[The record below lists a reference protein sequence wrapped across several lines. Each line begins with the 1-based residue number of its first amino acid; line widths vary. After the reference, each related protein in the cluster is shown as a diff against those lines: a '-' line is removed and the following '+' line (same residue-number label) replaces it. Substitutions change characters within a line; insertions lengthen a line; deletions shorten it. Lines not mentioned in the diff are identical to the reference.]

1 MSITGTKVW
10 VSDEVLT
17 ASDLNARFLNIESQT
32 LPAAAQSE
40 VNSMTLTTVG
50 LHPNHNLI
58 VLGTQVAST
67 SGTSVAFSS
76 IPSGVRKIH
85 IMFSG
90 VSTSGTSNVMI
101 QLGDSG
107 GLEATGYLGS
117 ASTITT
123 ATPATAN
130 FTTGYGVTATTIA
143 GMIIHGTATL
153 TLMNASTFTWACTSL
168 VGHSNATTF
177 SMGAGVKSLSAEL
190 TQLAITTVGGADTFD
205 AGAINISYE
214 R

>member
-1 MSITGTKVW
+1 MALSRIKTWST
-10 VSDEVLT
+10 SENLT
-17 ASDLNARFLNIESQT
+17 AADLNAEFDNITTQVAEPASQSVVDGMIST
-32 LPAAAQSE
+32 TTS
-40 VNSMTLTTVG
+40 LT
-50 LHPNHNLI
+50 PNHNLI
-58 VLGTQVAST
+58 VLGTQQPTT
-67 SGTSVAFSS
+67 SGTAITFSS

-107 GLEATGYLGS
+107 GVEATGYLGS

-123 ATPATAN
+123 ATPATAL
-130 FTTGYGVTATTIA
+130 FTTGYGVTSTTIA

-153 TLMNASTFTWACTSL
+153 TLMNSSTNTWACMSQ
-168 VGHSNATTF
+168 VGHSNAATF
-177 SMGAGVKSLSAEL
+177 SMGAGVKSLSAIL
-190 TQLAITTVGGADTFD
+190 NRVVITTVGGSDTFD
-205 AGAINISYE
+205 AGAINIAYG